1 MSLLTPDGGLLFWML
16 VIFGIV
22 FAILAKFGFPVII
35 GMVDKRSAYIDK
47 ALEDARKAEE
57 KYQQLSREHDRMIQ
71 ETRKEQTRILNEA
84 MDSKQQ
90 ILEQARTQAREEAD
104 KIIEKAKVSIA
115 AEKESAL
122 RDIRSE
128 VAALSVKVA
137 EKVLRTELEGAE
149 SQQKYIDGILD
160 EVLTSSASTLHA
172 KQN

>member
-1 MSLLTPDGGLLFWML
+1 MSLITPDGGLLFWML

-22 FAILAKFGFPVII
+22 FVILAKFGFPVII
-35 GMVDKRSAYIDK
+35 GMVDKRSAYINK
-47 ALEDARKAEE
+47 ALEDAQKAEVR
-57 KYQQLSREHDRMIQ
+57 YQELSKEHDRMLQ
-71 ETRKEQTRILNEA
+71 ETRKEQTRILNAA

-90 ILEQARTQAREEAD
+90 ILEQARVQAREEAD
-104 KIIEKAKVSIA
+104 KIIEKAKIAIA

-137 EKVLRTELEGAE
+137 EKVLRAELDGTER
-149 SQQKYIDGILD
+149 QQKYIDGILD
-160 EVLTSSASTLHA
+160 EVMSSTSALHG

>member
-1 MSLLTPDGGLLFWML
+1 MSLITPDGGLLFWML

-22 FAILAKFGFPVII
+22 FVILARFGFPVII

-47 ALEDARKAEE
+47 ALEDARAAEV
-57 KYQQLSREHDRMIQ
+57 KYQQLSKEHDRMLQ

-84 MDSKQQ
+84 MSARQQ
-90 ILEQARTQAREEAD
+90 ILEQAKSQAREESD
-104 KIIEKAKVSIA
+104 KIIAQAKVAIA

-137 EKVLRTELEGAE
+137 EKVLRSELDGADR
-149 SQQKYIDGILD
+149 QQKYIDGILD
-160 EVLTSSASTLHA
+160 EVMSSSAALHG